1 MNSLYILEINVL
13 WVTWFARKHFE
24 YNNQPQKILKL
35 FSEIYP
41 SKAPKEEHLTDKL
54 C

>member
-1 MNSLYILEINVL
+1 MNFLYILEINLL

-24 YNNQPQKILKL
+24 YINQPQKISKL
-35 FSEIYP
+35 SSEIHP
-41 SKAPKEEHLTDKL
+41 AKAPEEEHLTDKL